1 MIIANFKSNIVD
13 SQNWIDNFMNSCQQ
27 VKCYVGIAPPYI
39 HLSKYLEGI
48 KCLGNQ
54 NNLDNDHWNIEIGA
68 QDVDHSSGSRTGA
81 ISVEMLED
89 CGVDFVI
96 IGHSERREFFHEEN
110 DLIRKKIDIVNERKL
125 NTTIFSSSI

>member
-39 HLSKYLEGI
+39 HLSNYLEGI
-48 KCLGNQ
+48 QCLDNQ
-54 NNLDNDHWNIEIGA
+54 NNLDNDDWNIEIGA

-96 IGHSERREFFHEEN
+96 IGHSERR
-110 DLIRKKIDIVNERKL
+110 
-125 NTTIFSSSI
+125 